1 MVREGMLWPQRPG
14 SSLYESLMGPAVWS
28 TLPAIVRR
36 LHHEGSATG
45 RFTIRR
51 GRGPLSAVV
60 GWLCRFPSPGEDV
73 PTRLKVRRDGP
84 VQHWERDFGGH
95 ALATAQW
102 LRAEGMLVEK
112 LGPVECVFRLH
123 ATGQGLLFESVGA
136 WLRLGPL
143 RLRIP
148 TPIAPRID
156 AITTALADGMHVRV
170 SIGMALTGGLLTY
183 EGLVRPEEKSP

>member
-1 MVREGMLWPQRPG
+1 MLWPERPEG
-14 SSLYESLMGPAVWS
+14 SLYERLMGPAWS
-28 TLPAIVRR
+28 TLPAIVQR

-51 GRGPLSAVV
+51 GQGLLCTVV
-60 GWLCRFPSPGEDV
+60 GWLCRFPAPGEDV

-102 LRAEGMLVEK
+102 LRTEGVLVER

-123 ATGQGLLFESVGA
+123 ASAQGLVFESVGA

-148 TPIAPRID
+148 TLIAPRID
-156 AITTALADGMHVRV
+156 AATTALPDGMHVRV

-183 EGLVRPEEKSP
+183 EGHVRPEEKSP